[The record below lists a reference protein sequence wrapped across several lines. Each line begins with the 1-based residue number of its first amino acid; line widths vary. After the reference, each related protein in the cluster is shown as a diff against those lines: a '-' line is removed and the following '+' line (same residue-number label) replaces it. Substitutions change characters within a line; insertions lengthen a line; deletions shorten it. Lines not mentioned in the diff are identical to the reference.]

1 MNFQDL
7 QNRISGYYATL
18 DFPETKNSFDNL
30 KNIIIN
36 KLTNELK
43 DLIIN
48 SEFTFTSFDEE
59 LNIIKVDEIKSINK
73 IIVNG
78 LSYPIEEKIQ
88 YIIKTSWFE
97 GNTENKI
104 NKTIINELKTLN
116 QGDKINVN
124 LKFSDIYCCFEKP
137 LPYDEKTL
145 NLSLSFVLKSF
156 EIIHKI
162 ELQKIELQKINLF
175 QLKEKISNY
184 CNQFDI
190 PKNSTEFIDFKKVF
204 DHNWKKEKETI
215 LFEDNLTFK
224 KPDFDFLNN
233 FYDFIE
239 TQYKVSNRYTV
250 NFIFHFSSHL
260 MNNELKDGD
269 KVILISKI
277 ISIETNRL
285 EIYYGMTQPIIEI
298 NFQINSLEIV
308 EKFDEEFDEE
318 FEIKK
323 LEEKILKKE
332 EKNNEIIID
341 RINVFN
347 SGVNETN
354 QTSKIKSFKDFLN
367 ISLEGSYLQRQSY
380 QTKSGLNS
388 FQNKVF
394 NEKKLEEYNTK
405 KKRNRK
411 LYRIRV

>member
-1 MNFQDL
+1 
-7 QNRISGYYATL
+7 
-18 DFPETKNSFDNL
+18 
-30 KNIIIN
+30 
-36 KLTNELK
+36 
-43 DLIIN
+43 
-48 SEFTFTSFDEE
+48 
-59 LNIIKVDEIKSINK
+59 
-73 IIVNG
+73 
-78 LSYPIEEKIQ
+78 
-88 YIIKTSWFE
+88 
-97 GNTENKI
+97 
-104 NKTIINELKTLN
+104 
-116 QGDKINVN
+116 
-124 LKFSDIYCCFEKP
+124 
-137 LPYDEKTL
+137 
-145 NLSLSFVLKSF
+145 
-156 EIIHKI
+156 
-162 ELQKIELQKINLF
+162 
-175 QLKEKISNY
+175 
-184 CNQFDI
+184 
-190 PKNSTEFIDFKKVF
+190 
-204 DHNWKKEKETI
+204 
-215 LFEDNLTFK
+215 
-224 KPDFDFLNN
+224 
-233 FYDFIE
+233 
-239 TQYKVSNRYTV
+239 
-250 NFIFHFSSHL
+250 

-405 KKRNRK
+405 KKEIENYIGLEFNTICEVIEIREQIIDFK
-411 LYRIRV
+411 LYYRNKVFFFKDSKYYKNLQKEVFFLKNNSSVEINFKINEIKDPFVGSINIELLSIKKNNKVKLFGKFIKLEFLYLCIYIFLISFTLILFSKINFLGVIPSLIKYIYKN